1 MNLTFLSGLRQWLPG
16 LLLLG
21 VTAGAPAA
29 HAAAAPPL
37 TEAEAYEIGVDA
49 YTYAYPLVL
58 MEVSRQ
64 VTTNVAQ
71 PDSAKLRA
79 PVNQFTHGAAFP
91 DATFKDVVRPNAD
104 TLYSFLWYDVGREPL
119 VISLPDTGGRYF
131 VVPFMDQ
138 WTDVFAT
145 LGTSTTGRATGAWA
159 LVGPHWQGKLPAGVR
174 KIVSPTEK
182 GWIVGRLQT
191 NGPDDYPQVHEWQ
204 KELTATPLSGWG
216 KKGYV
221 PPAGRVNPAI
231 DMQTPPVAQV
241 ARLQPDAFFALF
253 AEALKH
259 NPPHAADYAMLLR
272 MERLGLV
279 AGKSFDLAKADPA
292 VQRGLARAAPD
303 ALKRILERGRYRY
316 TRREGWSVAQAK
328 LGVYGTDYLFRAFI
342 GYGGLGALPP
352 EEAIY
357 VTAITDKDGKPLTGT
372 ERYVLHLDKN
382 QVPPV
387 DAFWSLTM
395 YGADQFFTSNPINR
409 YAIGDRDKLAF
420 NADGS
425 LDIYIQRESPGKDKE
440 SNWLPAA
447 PGPFSATMRL
457 YQPHAEATDGRW
469 ALPGIV
475 RQP

>member
-1 MNLTFLSGLRQWLPG
+1 MTNPLMPLARLARVLLPLALSCGA
-16 LLLLG
+16 
-21 VTAGAPAA
+21 VAAGAAANAPAS
-29 HAAAAPPL
+29 
-37 TEAEAYEIGVDA
+37 EDEAYQIGMEA

-64 VTTNVAQ
+64 VTTNVAR

-91 DATFKDVVRPNAD
+91 DASFKDVVRPNAD

-145 LGTSTTGRATGAWA
+145 LGTHTTGRDTGPWA
-159 LVGPHWQGKLPAGVR
+159 LVGPRWRGKLPAGVR
-174 KIVSPTEK
+174 RIASPTGK
-182 GWIVGRLQT
+182 GWIIGRLQT
-191 NGPDDYPQVHEWQ
+191 NGPDDYAQVHQWQ
-204 KELTATPLSGWG
+204 QQLTAVPLSAWG
-216 KKGYV
+216 QKDYT
-221 PPAGRVNPAI
+221 PPAGQVDPAV
-231 DMQTPPVAQV
+231 DMQTPPVEQV
-241 ARLQPDAFFALF
+241 ARLKPEAFFALF

-259 NPPHAADYAMLLR
+259 NPPHAADYAVLLR

-279 AGKSFDLAKADPA
+279 AGRSFDLDKADPA
-292 VQRGLARAAPD
+292 VQRGLVRAAPD
-303 ALKRILERGRYRY
+303 ALKRIVERGRYRY
-316 TRREGWSVAQAK
+316 VRREGWSVAQSK

-357 VTAITDKDGKPLTGT
+357 VTAVTDKEGKPLTGA
-372 ERYVLHLDKN
+372 ERYVLHLDKH

-387 DAFWSLTM
+387 DAFWSLAM
-395 YGADQFFTSNPINR
+395 YGADQFFVDNPINR
-409 YAIGDRDKLAF
+409 YSIGDRDKLVF

-425 LDIYIQRESPGKDKE
+425 LDLYIQHESPGKDKE
-440 SNWLPAA
+440 ANWLPAPA
-447 PGPFSATMRL
+447 GGFSTTLRAYLPR
-457 YQPHAEATDGRW
+457 PEVTDGRW
-469 ALPGIV
+469 VLPGLA